1 MLSLKSVMGA
11 NGLSCIGFG
20 SLFMLKASA
29 VTTFL
34 AVDNPAPPIT
44 VVIVGVILVF
54 NGFHLLWSSIQP
66 NINKCLVAYFSLG
79 DALWVAISLSL
90 VIFSLWITTTQG
102 IIATILIAL
111 MVGAFGVAQWLL
123 LRRLKKQTIKSKKK

>member
-1 MLSLKSVMGA
+1 MLSLKNVMGA